1 MQSENLEHGIFE
13 LSEAVKRGKAYI
25 LCNTGKII
33 ALIAA
38 AVAILATFMEISFFG
53 IGGEEFTA
61 TLAVLLISGYVIYFS
76 LEDAGEHLGE
86 CSPEFKAA
94 REKYSKAKEKIT
106 PEMIPD
112 LRKFCSSYSAAELE
126 YRRKSLLCSRGYSD
140 EDLKSYKRGDVF
152 DRTARHTLKAATKLR
167 AFEITPALL
176 LSESARQTE
185 LYNPEKTKLL
195 RMSLKLLPSTLCM
208 LLTASV
214 ILTARADMS
223 ASVLVDGLIKLS
235 TLPILG
241 FKGYEAGYAYAVG
254 AKRTWLETKT
264 RLLECFLD
272 EYSKK
277 ESPEQQPTQNPQ
289 G

>member
-1 MQSENLEHGIFE
+1 MQSEKFEQGIFE
-13 LSEAVKRGKAYI
+13 LSETVKRGKAYI
-25 LCNTGKII
+25 LGYTGKII

-53 IGGEEFTA
+53 IGAEEFGT

-86 CSPEFKAA
+86 GCAEFKETKERYA
-94 REKYSKAKEKIT
+94 KAKAAVT
-106 PEMIPD
+106 PEMIPA
-112 LRKFCSSYSAAELE
+112 LRKFCSDYSAQELE
-126 YRRKSLLCSRGYSD
+126 YRKKSLLCSGGYSED
-140 EDLKSYKRGDVF
+140 DLKRFKNGESC
-152 DRTARHTLKAATKLR
+152 DRTARRTLSLTTKLR

-176 LSESARQTE
+176 LSETSHRDE

-195 RMSLKLLPSTLCM
+195 RMSLRLLPSTLCM

-214 ILTARADMS
+214 ILTARSDMS
-223 ASVLVDGLIKLS
+223 ASVFIDGLIKLA

-241 FKGYEAGYAYAVG
+241 FRGYEAGYAYAVG
-254 AKRTWLETKT
+254 AKRTWLETKA

-277 ESPEQQPTQNPQ
+277 ESPEPQPTENPQ